1 MKYTYLLIILTFAGQ
16 LFSQNTFFK
25 VYSTHLEELSH
36 EVAQT
41 TYGNFI
47 ITGKRSSGYYE
58 RDSKG
63 LIMLIDENGQL
74 IKEFTTENDTL
85 SGFATIDKKP
95 GQNDVYLITGFQDS
109 ISNANRIFSVVLY
122 ETDENIEIL
131 SRNTVFSL
139 NNIMVRPSK
148 STFKNDSTILLLT
161 RRMDET
167 FTYPTPQFIVTE
179 IRLPAD
185 SIRSYVSSIESINL
199 PEDILYIPKN
209 NETHV
214 LYIGHHFDDTFTTK
228 ILKLDDMLNVITTME
243 PPAFM
248 LTQAC
253 STTLTDSTYLIAATT
268 FPSSGLYT
276 TRDIAVWRV
285 DEDGNGINGT
295 QYNNHQDTILYAGEG
310 GSNTII
316 LNDTIFV
323 VGTHNVHPSAVPW
336 QSSPSWIQVTKLDME
351 LNILSH
357 HFHGGDAFYMPCFVI
372 PTLDNG
378 MLITGYIY
386 DYNSGEQQHDI
397 FALKLNSNGMI
408 VDVPENAPWQS
419 TEAIL
424 YPNPA
429 SEMINIEF
437 SQVYQKA
444 NFQLMDIGGKVVLE
458 TQLNSNYQSIN
469 ISTLPAG
476 TYVYRIFN
484 KEGLDERG
492 KIVVE

>member
-25 VYSTHLEELSH
+25 VYSTHLEERSY
-36 EVAQT
+36 EAAQT
-41 TYGNFI
+41 TNGNYI
-47 ITGKRSSGYYE
+47 IVGQSSSGYYIP
-58 RDSKG
+58 DNKG

-74 IKEFTTENDTL
+74 IKEFTTENDNL
-85 SGFATIDKKP
+85 SEFKTIDKKP

-109 ISNANRIFSVVLY
+109 ISNDKLISSVIIH
-122 ETDENIEIL
+122 EIDENIEIL

-139 NNIMVRPSK
+139 NNIMVIPRK
-148 STFKNDSTILLLT
+148 TTIKNDSTILLLS
-161 RRMDET
+161 RYIDGSV
-167 FTYPTPQFIVTE
+167 TYPPLQSIITE

-185 SIRSYVSSIESINL
+185 SIRSYVSNIEFPCL
-199 PEDILYIPKN
+199 PQDILYIPKKD
-209 NETHV
+209 ETHV
-214 LYIGHHFDDTFTTK
+214 LYLGEHFVDL
-228 ILKLDDMLNVITTME
+228 ILTRILILDDRLNGITTMD

-248 LTQAC
+248 ITQAC
-253 STTLTDSTYLIAATT
+253 STPLTDSTYLIAATT
-268 FPSSGLYT
+268 FPSSGLST

-285 DEDGNGINGT
+285 DADGNGINGT

-310 GSNTII
+310 TNTII

-323 VGTHNVHPSAVPW
+323 VGAHNVHPSAIPW
-336 QSSPSWIQVTKLDME
+336 QSTPSWIQVTKLDME

-357 HFHGGDAFYMPCFVI
+357 HFHGGDAFYMPNCVI

-397 FALKLNSNGMI
+397 FVLKLNSNGMI

-419 TEAIL
+419 TEAIVF
-424 YPNPA
+424 PNPA

-458 TQLNSNYQSIN
+458 KQLNSNYQSIN

-476 TYVYRIFN
+476 TYVYRISN
-484 KEGLDERG
+484 KDGLDERG

>member
-1 MKYTYLLIILTFAGQ
+1 

-25 VYSTHLEELSH
+25 VYSTHLEERSY

-41 TYGNFI
+41 NDGNYI
-47 ITGKRSSGYYE
+47 IVGKRESDYYI
-58 RDSKG
+58 DDGKG

-74 IKEFTTENDTL
+74 IKEFTNDNDKLT
-85 SGFATIDKKP
+85 SFTTIDKKP
-95 GQNDVYLITGFQDS
+95 GQNDAYIVTGFRDS
-109 ISNANRIFSVVLY
+109 ISNDNRISSVILY
-122 ETDENIEIL
+122 EIDENIEIL
-131 SRNTVFSL
+131 SRNTVFSH
-139 NNIMVRPSK
+139 NNSLLRPWK
-148 STFKNDSTILLLT
+148 TTIKNDSTIFLLIGL
-161 RRMDET
+161 RDLS
-167 FTYPTPQFIVTE
+167 FTYPPLQSIITE

-185 SIRSYVSSIESINL
+185 SIRSYVSNIEFPCL
-199 PEDILYIPKN
+199 PQDILYIPKN
-209 NETHV
+209 NEIHV
-214 LYIGHHFDDTFTTK
+214 LYLGENFVDLTITR
-228 ILKLDDMLNVITTME
+228 ILKLDDRLNEITTMD

-248 LTQAC
+248 ITQA
-253 STTLTDSTYLIAATT
+253 SAAPLTDSTYLIAATT
-268 FPSSGLYT
+268 FPSSGLST

-285 DEDGNGINGT
+285 DKDSNGINGT
-295 QYNNHQDTILYAGEG
+295 QYNNHQDTIMYAGSG
-310 GSNTII
+310 TNTII

-323 VGTHNVHPSAVPW
+323 VGVHNVHPSAVPW
-336 QSSPSWIQVTKLDME
+336 QSTPSWIQVTKMDME
-351 LNILSH
+351 LNIISH
-357 HFHGGDAFYMPCFVI
+357 HFHGGDAFYMTYCII

-429 SEMINIEF
+429 SDILNIEF
-437 SQVYQKA
+437 SQVYQTA
-444 NFQLMDIGGKVVLE
+444 SFQLMDIGGKMMLE
-458 TQLNSNYQSIN
+458 KQLNSNYQSIN
-469 ISTLPAG
+469 ISAIPAG

-492 KIVVE
+492 KVVVE